1 MQLDYTLSLSKELNR
16 LDLMYETDGVILK
29 NYWFRIA
36 MKEKQIFNDKM
47 HAHSFYEIHLCLK
60 GWARFLV
67 DGKESC
73 LHAGEMAFVPKRKKH
88 QIFDISDDLEK
99 VVWGYD
105 LLPGKETNDPPELL
119 EVYRGLTGF
128 CIQPIGKE
136 TLYPFALI
144 LQNLREKKI
153 LWFECIKL
161 YTYCFLVEQ
170 TRLIFKGTMNK
181 ETEPLLKSRIKME
194 SIRLYIL
201 DNLQNGVTVQ
211 DVARQMALSER
222 QLSRICYHE
231 FGISVGEYIRQ
242 LKMEQAKRL
251 LEETDL
257 TIEEIAERLGY
268 SDRFVFSKAFSG
280 YEGMSPAQFRTSLKT

>member
-1 MQLDYTLSLSKELNR
+1 
-16 LDLMYETDGVILK
+16 
-29 NYWFRIA
+29 
-36 MKEKQIFNDKM
+36 
-47 HAHSFYEIHLCLK
+47 
-60 GWARFLV
+60 
-67 DGKESC
+67 
-73 LHAGEMAFVPKRKKH
+73 
-88 QIFDISDDLEK
+88 
-99 VVWGYD
+99 
-105 LLPGKETNDPPELL
+105 
-119 EVYRGLTGF
+119 
-128 CIQPIGKE
+128 
-136 TLYPFALI
+136 
-144 LQNLREKKI
+144 
-153 LWFECIKL
+153 
-161 YTYCFLVEQ
+161 
-170 TRLIFKGTMNK
+170 
-181 ETEPLLKSRIKME
+181 ME

-211 DVARQMALSER
+211 DVARQMAISER